1 MPRRPLYS
9 TDIVLHFA
17 SLSLIRIPSTQ
28 MSRRAPSA
36 ADDRYRAE
44 ILQLLQGGRS
54 EGIFYDH
61 RITLPLQLA
70 RLPPLPP
77 ITDIREPFEFS
88 AEDELRQHNIQPYV
102 LEENIAINKATLEL
116 LKAVQMIPAAGRAA
130 EEEVLA
136 QERQRMEPRS
146 LERGMKL
153 EGPIAPAGFM
163 PRIRLKK
170 KHLKALPLDEDADE
184 GVTWSRGVREQVRLY
199 QREFLAE
206 EFTTPMDV
214 QSFLESNVAAPEV
227 VDLEPEPPKLRK
239 RESLSPPLLPW
250 KDIKPP
256 ELPPIPKIDV
266 KLGPEETMEDLQN
279 ELEEQI
285 FAVDHDSS
293 SPQRLS
299 TATTPPT
306 SPIKLPEDIKVEE
319 PLLPATPPR
328 HVRFGSI
335 LATDAG
341 SLPRWNTPPAAAKE
355 EPDEDFDR
363 PLKEEVLQL
372 ERELEQ
378 EQLMLVDSKRLPVPA
393 MEFSNGTKS
402 ILKQNLAQEL
412 RDELLAGRIKRWG
425 GTRSVEI
432 GLRWCPFELKE
443 VMLQEEG
450 IEDEVESWLLTEKEG
465 EKAET
470 EMMESFRV
478 WGLEDEEEEMDGAE
492 FAREET
498 KLKEP
503 EKQKEVEVIDITME
517 PRSAATDQSSRP
529 AASAPA
535 PPQLPLAKT
544 GKSLSK
550 LIKNKAQKRQ
560 SSITSDKA
568 TSKRQRLDH
577 KQPIQSTIHTAFSK
591 HQSLASFL
599 DLNGHHPLPPSLPRP
614 PPVAPTPVVPTITVP
629 PVPVLPVPAPPPP
642 AQRGDY
648 VISTTLLC
656 QRSLTSHIRRLCPQ
670 GRFIERDYLPS
681 SPDADL
687 IISPL
692 LGLTIAS
699 LHKLRQRSSPDSPA
713 GEAEKRRIADLAAR
727 YERLIVIVHSTMPL
741 GPSDRMVLAGV
752 SGWAATVQ
760 GVVLKVVQGSEK
772 DVAAWVVGIAGDQEK
787 DIGKGVMEDETEWE
801 VFLRVMG
808 VNAFAAQVVIRE
820 LGRLGI
826 AGFVKMEETERRMF
840 LRGVVGRK
848 VAARVDAVVGSKW
861 S

>member
-1 MPRRPLYS
+1 
-9 TDIVLHFA
+9 
-17 SLSLIRIPSTQ
+17 
-28 MSRRAPSA
+28 MSRRAPST

-44 ILQLLQGGRS
+44 ILQLLQGGRN
-54 EGIFYDH
+54 EGIFHDH

-70 RLPPLPP
+70 RLPPLSP

-88 AEDELRQHNIQPYV
+88 AEDELRQHNIQPYI
-102 LEENIAINKATLEL
+102 LEEKTALDKATVQLF
-116 LKAVQMIPAAGRAA
+116 KAVQMIPAAGRTV
-130 EEEVLA
+130 EEELLA
-136 QERQRMEPRS
+136 QERQGMEPRS
-146 LERGMKL
+146 LERSTKL
-153 EGPIAPAGFM
+153 EEPITPASFM

-184 GVTWSRGVREQVRLY
+184 GVTWSRGVRKQVCLY
-199 QREFLAE
+199 QREFLTE
-206 EFTTPMDV
+206 EFITPKDV

-239 RESLSPPLLPW
+239 RELLSPPLLPW
-250 KDIKPP
+250 KNIKPP

-266 KLGPEETMEDLQN
+266 KPGPEETMEDLQN

-285 FAVDHDSS
+285 FAVDHNSS

-328 HVRFGSI
+328 RVRFESI

-341 SLPRWNTPPAAAKE
+341 SLPRWKTPPTAAKE
-355 EPDEDFDR
+355 EPDEDFDK
-363 PLKEEVLQL
+363 PLREEVLQL

-402 ILKQNLAQEL
+402 ILKQNLVQEL
-412 RDELLAGRIKRWG
+412 RDELLSGKIKRWG

-432 GLRWCPFELKE
+432 GLRWCPFQPKE
-443 VMLQEEG
+443 VMLQEER
-450 IEDEVESWLLTEKEG
+450 IEEEVESWLLKEKEG
-465 EKAET
+465 EEAET
-470 EMMESFRV
+470 EMMESFRI
-478 WGLEDEEEEMDGAE
+478 WGLEDEDEEMEGAE
-492 FAREET
+492 FAREER

-503 EKQKEVEVIDITME
+503 EKQKEMEVIDITME
-517 PRSAATDQSSRP
+517 PRSAATDQSSTP

-535 PPQLPLAKT
+535 PPQLQPAET
-544 GKSLSK
+544 GKILSE
-550 LIKNKAQKRQ
+550 LIKSKAQKRQ

-568 TSKRQRLDH
+568 SSKRQRLDQ
-577 KQPIQSTIHTAFSK
+577 KQPVQSTIHTAFSK

-599 DLNGHHPLPPSLPRP
+599 DLNGHHALPPSPPRP
-614 PPVAPTPVVPTITVP
+614 SPVAPTPIVPIIAVP
-629 PVPVLPVPAPPPP
+629 PLVPVFPFPAPPPP

-648 VISTTLLC
+648 VISTALLC
-656 QRSLTSHIRRLCPQ
+656 QRSLTSHIRRLYPQ
-670 GRFIERDYLPS
+670 ARFIERDYLPS

-699 LHKLRQRSSPDSPA
+699 LHRLRQRSSPDSPA
-713 GEAEKRRIADLAAR
+713 GEAEKRRIAELAVR

-741 GPSDRMVLAGV
+741 GPSDRVVLAGV

-760 GVVLKVVQGSEK
+760 GVVLKVVQGSEE
-772 DVAAWVVGIAGDQEK
+772 DVAAWLVGIAGDQEK

-820 LGRLGI
+820 LGKLGI
-826 AGFVKMEETERRMF
+826 AGFVNMEETERRMF
-840 LRGVVGRK
+840 LRCVVGRK
-848 VAARVDAVVGSKW
+848 VAARVDAVVGSRW